1 LRTDRRRDGGETAL
15 RSFLGAL
22 LERRD
27 WVYLLSLLVPFVVYD
42 LALKAS
48 NVVSQPGL
56 ALVFDLM
63 RSDVFFDL
71 GYALF
76 WVGMFA
82 LVRRGYARRVV
93 VVLFHAVTMLVVLV
107 STFAYQYFR
116 ETGTTLDYGVI
127 AAWLP
132 NLQQTLPII
141 TQGVPL
147 SAWLLLAVAV
157 FYVTTG
163 PWLVTRILE
172 RRRGWLGERFSGAS
186 EVPFSAALGLF
197 LIAIGFGSLSLLVD
211 SGQASASKTFAR
223 DPLVNVVLTGVEEA
237 YDKDRP
243 DVAPAESPAAGTSL
257 APTSATEKRNVV
269 LIHLESTRAGA
280 TTPYNT
286 DLQTTSFLNEL
297 AKNSLLASRYYTTVP
312 HSSKASVSVNC
323 GIEPHLVQPVTESKP
338 DGIPAPCLADLLKDQ
353 GYDSA
358 LFQSSTEDFEDF
370 RGLVKNF
377 GYEEYYPLES
387 MNPDGFKKTNYF
399 GYEDDIMLEPSKDW
413 LEDRGNDPFVAEY
426 LLGTGHHD
434 YQCLGTSYGQKYFSD
449 KDLTNRYLN
458 CIRLQDIFLKNLF
471 EQYKELGL
479 YEDTIFVIY
488 GDHGEA
494 FAEHGRF
501 QHDDVAWEEGL
512 KVPLIIH
519 APGLFEGG
527 KRVNGLSNH
536 TDVLPT
542 VLEMLGYTVQGGEY
556 PGYSLLHQIPE
567 DRTLRFSCFHQ
578 NACLASLKG
587 YEKYIYHYDN
597 RPDELF
603 DLSKDP
609 LEKQNLAGEQDEAE
623 LDKRRAD
630 LLAWRSEV
638 DAAYNWLARGSPTTG
653 SEEDTSSSNNGAEDG
668 G

>member
-1 LRTDRRRDGGETAL
+1 MRAGRRQDGGEAAA
-15 RSFLGAL
+15 RSFLDAL
-22 LERRD
+22 LDRRD
-27 WVYLLSLLVPFVVYD
+27 WIYLLSLLVPFVVYD

-71 GYALF
+71 GYVLF
-76 WVGMFA
+76 WVGVFS
-82 LVRRGYARRVV
+82 LIRRRYARQVV
-93 VVLFHAVTMLVVLV
+93 VVFLHAVTMLVVLV

-127 AAWLP
+127 AGWLP
-132 NLQQTLPII
+132 NLREALPVII
-141 TQGVPL
+141 QGIPP

-157 FYVTTG
+157 FYVLMG
-163 PWLVTRILE
+163 PWLVVRIVE
-172 RRRGWLGERFSGAS
+172 RCGGWPRQRFLGAS
-186 EVPFSAALGLF
+186 EVNFSAALGLF

-211 SGQASASKTFAR
+211 SGTANASKTFAR

-237 YDKDRP
+237 YNEDGP
-243 DVAPAESPAAGTSL
+243 DVSPAESPAAGASL
-257 APTSATEKRNVV
+257 APTSGTEKRNVV

-280 TTPYNT
+280 TTPYNK
-286 DLQTTSFLNEL
+286 DLQTTPFLDEL
-297 AKNSLLASRYYTTVP
+297 AKNSLLANRYYTTVP

-323 GIEPHLVQPVTESKP
+323 GVEPHLVQPVTESKP
-338 DGIPAPCLADLLKDQ
+338 DGIPVPCLAGLLKEQ
-353 GYDSA
+353 GYGTTF
-358 LFQSSTEDFEDF
+358 FQSSTEDFEDF
-370 RGLVKNF
+370 RGLVENF
-377 GYEEYYPLES
+377 GYEDYYPLES

-458 CIRLQDIFLKNLF
+458 CVRLEDIFLKNLF

-494 FAEHGRF
+494 FGEHGRF
-501 QHDDVAWEEGL
+501 QHDDVVWEEGL

-519 APGLFEGG
+519 APGQFEGG
-527 KRVNGLSNH
+527 KQVDGLSNH

-542 VLEMLGYTVQGGEY
+542 VLELLGYNVEGGEY
-556 PGYSLLHQIPE
+556 PGYSLLRPIPE
-567 DRTLRFSCFHQ
+567 DRTLMFSCFHQ
-578 NACLASLKG
+578 NACLASTKG
-587 YEKYIYHYDN
+587 HEKYIYHYDN

-603 DLSKDP
+603 DLFKDP
-609 LEKQNLAGEQDEAE
+609 LEKQNLAGEQSEEE
-623 LDKRRAD
+623 LDKRRKD
-630 LLAWRSEV
+630 LLAWRSNV
-638 DAAYNWLARGSPTTG
+638 DATYNWLARGSPAAD

-668 G
+668 D